1 MSYALPM
8 YITEVAPTQIR
19 GVLGSMY
26 QLGCNIGQFSAAC
39 LNLMP
44 AFKYWMSF
52 ALPVFPAAVMAS
64 GIFFLPMSPRFALLK
79 FKRRQQPEEGVL
91 RAKASLRRLRGN
103 EIEADKELL
112 ELQQALDS
120 EVEEAPFWTLF
131 SDKSIFR
138 RVLICNFLQWAQQ
151 FTGINA
157 ILGFGPTIF
166 INAGVAFTG
175 DTSFA
180 GKRQDA
186 LIASVL
192 TNFCLLASV
201 SVMILLIDLWGRR
214 FLLLLGGGIM
224 TVSMTVA
231 AVLAKM
237 IHDME
242 DEPGMEETRKTY
254 GLMLVVAV
262 CFYALGF
269 GPWGAVPWVYP
280 NEIYPMDVKEKAVST
295 SVFSNW
301 VANCLIAI
309 LVPLQTDAWNSWGT
323 LLFYAVCCGVIVVV
337 AALVVPEI
345 KGVRIEDME
354 SIFGARKTAPQE
366 RLAEA

>member
-1 MSYALPM
+1 M
-8 YITEVAPTQIR
+8 
-19 GVLGSMY
+19 
-26 QLGCNIGQFSAAC
+26 
-39 LNLMP
+39 
-44 AFKYWMSF
+44 
-52 ALPVFPAAVMAS
+52 
-64 GIFFLPMSPRFALLK
+64 
-79 FKRRQQPEEGVL
+79 
-91 RAKASLRRLRGN
+91 RAKASLTRLRGN
-103 EIEADKELL
+103 EIEADKELV

-138 RVLICNFLQWAQQ
+138 RMLICHFLQWGQQ

-166 INAGVAFTG
+166 INAGVAFTS
-175 DTSFA
+175 DTSFE
-180 GKRQDA
+180 GKRQDS

-192 TNFCLLASV
+192 TNFCLLV
-201 SVMILLIDLWGRR
+201 SVIVMMMVIDLWGRR

-242 DEPGMEETRKTY
+242 DDPSTEETRRTY

-269 GPWGAVPWVYP
+269 GPWGAIPWVYP
-280 NEIYPMDVKEKAVST
+280 NEIYPMDVKEKAIST

-301 VANCLIAI
+301 VANYIIATV
-309 LVPLQTDAWNSWGT
+309 VPLQTDAWDSWGT
-323 LLFYAVCCGVIVVV
+323 LLFYAVCCGVLVVV
-337 AALVVPEI
+337 AALIVPEI

-354 SIFGARKTAPQE
+354 SIFGARKTAPKE